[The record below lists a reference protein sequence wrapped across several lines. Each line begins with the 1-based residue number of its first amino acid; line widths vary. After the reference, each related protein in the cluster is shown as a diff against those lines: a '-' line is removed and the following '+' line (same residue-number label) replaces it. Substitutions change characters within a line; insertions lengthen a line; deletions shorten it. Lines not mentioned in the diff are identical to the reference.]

1 MLLFISM
8 LLSVYCKLLTNQKQ
22 DSTSG
27 KKTPRTKTETPKSKK
42 IKISK
47 VVALKVKTKAAKKKV
62 PNSQN
67 LNKVVKKRVPNTQ
80 IKNKAVKKK
89 VTKKAIKVPNISDED
104 SIVIKEEPLF
114 FTIGEDCITCS
125 YCTFTTFDLD
135 LLSEHVDQMHSTFEE
150 MEVKPDIN

>member
-1 MLLFISM
+1 MLLLSM

-62 PNSQN
+62 PNTKN
-67 LNKVVKKRVPNTQ
+67 LNKVT
-80 IKNKAVKKK
+80 KK
-89 VTKKAIKVPNISDED
+89 VSKVSCISDED

-150 MEVKPDIN
+150 MEVKPDINSETML